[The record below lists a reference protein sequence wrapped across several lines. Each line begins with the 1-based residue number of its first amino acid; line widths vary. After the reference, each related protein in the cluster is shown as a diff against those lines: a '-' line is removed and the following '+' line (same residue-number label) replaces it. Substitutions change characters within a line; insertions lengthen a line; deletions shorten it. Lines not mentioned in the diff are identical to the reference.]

1 MRYQIKVFPH
11 SKQNQV
17 KVCGA
22 NQLEV
27 RTVAKALSGA
37 ANAAL
42 LPLLAQH
49 FSCKK
54 SQIFLLSG
62 HKSRQKIIE
71 VML

>member
-1 MRYQIKVFPH
+1 MRCQVKVFPN
-11 SKQNQV
+11 SKQDQV
-17 KVCGA
+17 KIGGTS
-22 NQLEV
+22 QLEV

-37 ANAAL
+37 ANAAII
-42 LPLLAQH
+42 PLLAQH

-54 SQIFLLSG
+54 SQIFIISG